1 MGGDSIWLQAQDFPG
16 NLRELRQVV
25 TRAAAQSNNGA
36 VSRALLE
43 LHSRILPAP
52 VPAPVP
58 AHRPSAA
65 ANVVAPAAGA
75 SGLAGDRRTMRLS
88 ASMVAEAL
96 LCHRGHRG
104 NAALSLGVTERP
116 LYRGIERERSGLPS
130 TQRPSGHS

>member
-52 VPAPVP
+52 VPA
-58 AHRPSAA
+58 HRPSAA

-75 SGLAGDRRTMRLS
+75 SGLAGERRTMRLS

-96 LCHRGHRG
+96 LCHRGHGG
-104 NAALSLGVTERP
+104 NAALSLGVTERT
-116 LYRGIERERSGLPS
+116 LYRWIERERSGLPS
-130 TQRPSGHS
+130 SQRLSGHS